1 MHVSTKM
8 AYMAMIIFLEKFYL
22 QTHSDDLGGMLGELS
37 MLSDGSSADSAALY
51 DWNDAVDSVKL
62 GDTSAT
68 VSNQEEFLT
77 NLEAYDALSVFL
89 QEYVNRTNSPD
100 IQSLVQDLIEAKK
113 DSSSN
118 SLVSLWNATI
128 DFVQK
133 NPEVAR
139 EMVAFKLFR

>member
-22 QTHSDDLGGMLGELS
+22 QTHSDDLGGMLSDLPL
-37 MLSDGSSADSAALY
+37 LSDGASADPAALY
-51 DWNDAVDSVKL
+51 DWSKAVDSVKL
-62 GDTSAT
+62 GDPSVKA
-68 VSNQEEFLT
+68 SNQEEFLT
-77 NLEAYDALSVFL
+77 SLEAYDALSVFL
-89 QEYVNRTNSPD
+89 QEYVNRTDSPD
-100 IQSLVQDLIEAKK
+100 IERLVQDLIEAKK

-118 SLVSLWNATI
+118 SVSLWKATV